1 MGATPGAI
9 VGLILQESIF
19 VTAIAGYVGIVLAIF
34 TLSRIGT
41 SLEDYFITNPQVN
54 LATIIWATFI
64 LVFVGA
70 LAGYIPAKRAAQIRP
85 VEALNDG

>member
-1 MGATPGAI
+1 M
-9 VGLILQESIF
+9 ILFVMIIF
-19 VTAIAGYVGIVLAIF
+19 VMIKKNLYVFYFNRIILAIF

-41 SLEDYFITNPQVN
+41 NLEDYFITNPQVN
-54 LATIIWATFI
+54 IATIIWATFI

-85 VEALNDG
+85 VEALNDE